1 MVPKFNLK
9 AVSICLALLLS
20 QISELASYSRSNY
33 LRLNI
38 VSKPNLP
45 LFVMEQNGV
54 YDKFIFNPAL
64 FARNKRKASIQ
75 TTEIFTTGNLNN
87 HKLAKFL
94 LKHNK
99 DIDSKYAFR
108 FASSYIKECK
118 IEGINHDVA
127 FAQMCLETGFLK
139 FGGSVEPSQ
148 NNFCGLG
155 AISNK
160 HCGDSF
166 KSKREG
172 IIAHVQHLKA
182 YVSKESIKTPLVDKR
197 FKFVKR
203 GSVKT
208 IFDLSGK
215 WATDP
220 FYGKKIQKLLSQMYS
235 I

>member
-20 QISELASYSRSNY
+20 QISELSSYSSGNF
-33 LRLNI
+33 LRPNIISELN
-38 VSKPNLP
+38 LQ
-45 LFVMEQNGV
+45 LFVVEQNDV

-64 FARNKRKASIQ
+64 FARNKRTVSTQ

-87 HKLAKFL
+87 RKLIEFL

-99 DIDSKYAFR
+99 NVDFEKASQ
-108 FASSYIKECK
+108 FASIYIKECK
-118 IEGINHDVA
+118 IEGINHDIA

-139 FGGSVEPSQ
+139 YGGSVKPSQ

-155 AISNK
+155 AVSNK

-166 KSKREG
+166 KNKREG

-182 YVSKESIKTPLVDKR
+182 YVSKDSINTPLVDKR

-208 IFDLSGK
+208 IFDLTGK
-215 WATDP
+215 WAKDP
-220 FYGKKIQKLLSQMYS
+220 LYGKKIQKLLSQMYS